1 MVALAKLGGTLCDC
15 PGSYLCPTLFHT
27 VHISLHT
34 VLQFSLF
41 SLQRPFAQRGL
52 TAPAIFWEPNMS
64 SLAACYLQTL
74 AKLPRTLATLPNA
87 DENAAKERE
96 NTDRVVDKYLL
107 HPCLCQAL
115 ALLRN
120 SDENA
125 AKKQRKI
132 LTE

>member
-41 SLQRPFAQRGL
+41 SLHRAFAQRGL

-96 NTDRVVDKYLL
+96 KY
-107 HPCLCQAL
+107 
-115 ALLRN
+115 
-120 SDENA
+120 
-125 AKKQRKI
+125 
-132 LTE
+132 

>member
-41 SLQRPFAQRGL
+41 SLHRPFAQRVL

-107 HPCLCQAL
+107 HPRPLPSPRSF
-115 ALLRN
+115 LL
-120 SDENA
+120 
-125 AKKQRKI
+125 
-132 LTE
+132 L